1 MNTPGITS
9 PVTAASIPTI
19 RSIQLTNL
27 ALLAVSA
34 ALLMYFVSRAA
45 AIGCLVGGGVVI
57 ANMLLLAVLGRFAL
71 SAARQSGGISTLGL
85 IALPLKIALVVGL
98 IYVVFARIHIDGLGF
113 ALGVL
118 TQVTAIIIET
128 GRTSLRKNRTNSGIP
143 EES

>member
-1 MNTPGITS
+1 MSS
-9 PVTAASIPTI
+9 PEIASPLPPASIPTI

-27 ALLAVSA
+27 ALLAVSV

-57 ANMLLLAVLGRFAL
+57 ANMFLLSALGWVVL
-71 SAARQSGGISTLGL
+71 SAARQSGGVSTLGL

-98 IYVVFARIHIDGLGF
+98 IYIVFARIHIDGLGF

-128 GRTSLRKNRTNSGIP
+128 GRTSFRKNRTNSGIP

>member
-1 MNTPGITS
+1 MTA
-9 PVTAASIPTI
+9 PVPPASMPTI

-27 ALLAVSA
+27 ALLVGSV

-57 ANMLLLAVLGRFAL
+57 ANMFLLTALGRFAL
-71 SAARQSGGISTLGL
+71 SAARQSRGVSTLGL

-98 IYVVFARIHIDGLGF
+98 IYIVFARVHIDGLGF

-128 GRTSLRKNRTNSGIP
+128 GRTSYRKNGTNSGIP

>member
-1 MNTPGITS
+1 MSS
-9 PVTAASIPTI
+9 PEIASPLPPASIPTI

-27 ALLAVSA
+27 ALLAVSV

-57 ANMLLLAVLGRFAL
+57 ANMFLLSALGWVVL

>member
-1 MNTPGITS
+1 MSSPEVTS
-9 PVTAASIPTI
+9 TVPPASIPSI
-19 RSIQLTNL
+19 RSIQTTNL

-34 ALLMYFVSRAA
+34 GLLMYFVSRAA
-45 AIGCLVGGGVVI
+45 AVGCLVGGGVVI

-71 SAARQSGGISTLGL
+71 SAARHRGGVSPLGL

-98 IYVVFARIHIDGLGF
+98 IYVVFAHIHIDGLGF

-128 GRTSLRKNRTNSGIP
+128 GRTSFRKNRTNSGIP